1 MEKMNILKMIKTKK
15 AKMNISFEEIVEKWL
30 EYKKI
35 DIKKS
40 SYSNYEYKIS
50 KYLMPYLKNKSITQI
65 EKYCMKE
72 NSAKELGILLCLNTG
87 MRIGEICALK
97 WKDIDL
103 DRRIIY
109 VCSTMERIYDKNLK
123 RTKIIIDTPKTKSSM
138 REIPMSNK
146 LYNVLKPL
154 KKKCNNNQFFLTGDE
169 NKYIEPRSYQY
180 IYKRALRKCKLKP
193 HKFHCLRHS
202 FASECIE
209 VGMDIKALSE
219 ILGHSNV
226 NITLN
231 IYVHS
236 SYKNKKKYLEKI

>member
-1 MEKMNILKMIKTKK
+1 MNILKMIKTKK

-87 MRIGEICALK
+87 MRIGKICALK

-138 REIPMSNK
+138 REISMSNK

-169 NKYIEPRSYQY
+169 NKYIEPTK
-180 IYKRALRKCKLKP
+180 IRKL
-193 HKFHCLRHS
+193 
-202 FASECIE
+202 
-209 VGMDIKALSE
+209 
-219 ILGHSNV
+219 
-226 NITLN
+226 
-231 IYVHS
+231 
-236 SYKNKKKYLEKI
+236 